1 MSLASYFIL
10 RRNQEMKIVF
20 ESKEEREAYRQSLGD
35 RCIGHLLMMKPFP
48 CLNENNCEEC
58 WEMYTYI
65 EDGGNKC
72 VASLEEDVVNYPSHY
87 ETGKFQCIDMMI
99 DDLGAGTVLP
109 FCVAN
114 AYKYLWRAAHK
125 NGYEDIRKAHWYLN
139 YVSDYASLGNHVCVG
154 VRSHM
159 ESDMDIDPN
168 HVNLLREVL
177 GDDQTVL
184 YLHANAFTAL
194 RKFDINKARGYLNYA
209 VAILDDMKK
218 RGIK

>member
-1 MSLASYFIL
+1 
-10 RRNQEMKIVF
+10 MKIVF
-20 ESKEEREAYRQSLGD
+20 ESKEEREEYRQSLDD
-35 RCIGHLLMMKPFP
+35 RCIGHLLMMKSFP
-48 CLNENNCEEC
+48 CFNVNNCEEC
-58 WEMYTYI
+58 WVMHTYI
-65 EDGGNKC
+65 EDDDNKC
-72 VASLEEDVVNYPSHY
+72 ATSLEEDVVNHPSHY

-139 YVSDYASLGNHVCVG
+139 YVSDYASLGNHVCAG

-159 ESDMDIDPN
+159 ASDMDIDPD

-177 GDDQTVL
+177 GDDPTVM

-194 RKFDINKARGYLNYA
+194 RKFDIGKARGYLNYA